1 MKHWKFH
8 VWIDRQL
15 GMFTVDI
22 FEIVERLLKYMIL
35 LFYLI
40 ALISILKLKIITSM
54 NGKELFYIITVPFR

>member
-40 ALISILKLKIITSM
+40 ALISI
-54 NGKELFYIITVPFR
+54 

>member
-22 FEIVERLLKYMIL
+22 FEIVGKTFKIHDFIV
-35 LFYLI
+35 LFDCTNFN
-40 ALISILKLKIITSM
+40 LKLKIITSYEWIG
-54 NGKELFYIITVPFR
+54 NYFI